1 MMTRLLL
8 LLFLLPFVVC
18 GQTLLLPQ
26 GASWAYFDQGN
37 VNDPAWYTPG
47 FNVSSWSTGNAQLG
61 YGEGDEATVVSY
73 GSNANNKH
81 ITTYFRHELNVTN
94 PLQFS
99 HLELNLLRDD
109 GAIVYINGVE
119 VWRSNM
125 PGGAIFFATEA
136 SSTVAWPNEDDWQS
150 INISASYLQNGANV
164 VAVEV
169 HQDSPSSSDLSFNF
183 FMVAFDSLPAQVVR
197 GPYLQQATET
207 SMILRW
213 RTDVPTDSRVD
224 FGLMGAGFTD
234 SEIIPNFTT
243 DHTIKLTGL
252 NPASSYQYRI
262 GSFNNPMIQT
272 PNLFFET
279 LPFEGDEESFEFVV
293 LGDCGTGYTIQTDVK
308 EAVIAARGNHY
319 DGVILLGDNA
329 YNSGFDS
336 EYQNNFFTDKYNEII
351 ENSVIWPCP
360 GNHDYN
366 NNLPFSPPPAYFE
379 IFDLPTQGEAG
390 GLPSGTEKYYSFNH
404 GNVHFVSL
412 DSYGEGRQSSD
423 PMAQWLQADL
433 TANTL
438 PWVVVFFHHPPYTK
452 GSHDSDNDN
461 FLDGELVE
469 IREEIVPILEAFDVD
484 LVLNGH
490 SHSYER
496 TFLLSGHTGDSDSF
510 GPQYVMSSGTG
521 DYPAECP
528 YQKSS
533 TNGQHDGTVYCVA
546 GNGGKVGSVDS
557 EWPHPAMVSYYQV
570 PGALFL
576 NVYKNRLD
584 LTFFNDQGFEF
595 DHFTIVKDAGGA
607 QDVNVCIN
615 EPITLFP
622 SWPAGAPVIW
632 QPGGQTAPSYTISA
646 LSNAS
651 ISNFDAENCIS
662 DTFNL
667 MVLQNDTCG
676 FLGFEEIDPIAFQL
690 SANYTEGMI
699 TLVQNGDTYFEEFEL
714 YDLEGKRLLEF
725 TVHSRNHKEFLKKPI
740 NGLFL
745 LKPKEIN
752 YTFKLYCHE

>member
-1 MMTRLLL
+1 MNR
-8 LLFLLPFVVC
+8 FLLVLFMLPSLAF

-26 GASWAYFDQGN
+26 GVSWDYFDQGN
-37 VNDPAWYTPG
+37 VNNPAWNTVG
-47 FNVSSWSTGNAQLG
+47 FNAASWSSGNAQLG

-73 GSNANNKH
+73 GSNANNKY
-81 ITTYFRHELNVTN
+81 ITTYFRRELNVSN

-125 PGGAIFFATEA
+125 PTGTIFFATEA

-183 FMVAFDSLPAQVVR
+183 SMVAHDSLPAQVVR
-197 GPYLQQATET
+197 GPYLQQATES

-234 SEIIPNFTT
+234 SETLPNFTT
-243 DHTIKLTGL
+243 DHSIKLTGL
-252 NPASSYQYRI
+252 NPAATYQYSI
-262 GSFNNPMIQT
+262 GSYNNLLLQT

-279 LPFEGDEESFEFVV
+279 LPFEGDEESYEFVV
-293 LGDCGTGYTIQTDVK
+293 LGDCGTGSTIQTDVK
-308 EAVIAARGNHY
+308 DAVIAARGNHY

-329 YNSGFDS
+329 YQSGFDS
-336 EYQNNFFTDKYNEII
+336 EYQNNFFTEKYNEII

-379 IFDLPTQGEAG
+379 IFDIPTQGEAG

-404 GNVHFVSL
+404 GNVHFISL
-412 DSYGEGRQSSD
+412 DSYGEGRQSND

-433 TANTL
+433 TTNTL

-469 IREEIVPILEAFDVD
+469 IREEIVPILEVFDVD

-496 TFLLSGHTGDSDSF
+496 SVLLAGHTGDSDSF
-510 GPQYVMSSGTG
+510 GPQHVVANGTG
-521 DYPAECP
+521 DYPTSCP

-533 TNGQHDGTVYCVA
+533 TNGQHDGTIYCVA
-546 GNGGKVGSVDS
+546 GNAGKISSVDS
-557 EWPHPAMVSYYQV
+557 EWPHPAMVSYHIE

-576 NVYKNRLD
+576 NVNKNRLD
-584 LTFFNDQGFEF
+584 LTFLNDQGFEF
-595 DHFTIVKDAGGA
+595 DHFTIVKDAGGS
-607 QDVNVCIN
+607 QDVEVCIN
-615 EPITLFP
+615 EPITLYP
-622 SWPAGAPVIW
+622 SWPTDDPVIW
-632 QPGGQTAPSYTISA
+632 QPGGQTDSSYTISA
-646 LSNAS
+646 LSNTT
-651 ISNFDAENCIS
+651 ISNFDIEGCIS

-667 MVLQNDTCG
+667 IVLQNDTCG
-676 FLGFEEIDPIAFQL
+676 FLGFETLDNENVAF
-690 SANYTEGMI
+690 SANYTDGMI
-699 TLVQNGDTYFEEFEL
+699 TVMQNGNDYFREFEL
-714 YDLEGKRLLEF
+714 YTTEGKRVFEFEVHDREHHELLE
-725 TVHSRNHKEFLKKPI
+725 KPI

-745 LKPKEIN
+745 LKPKGIN
-752 YTFKLYCHE
+752 LIFKLYCHE